1 MTEKQLLVTYSVLQ
15 AIESLTQTAEIIVKM
30 TLPIQG
36 WEKDLT
42 HLPKTEWPKHKQW
55 HDG

>member
-42 HLPKTEWPKHKQW
+42 HLPKTGWPKHKQW